1 MQKQPEMTINTIQ
14 GEAGKS
20 ETRPSGLIAVSAI
33 IVSAALMAFASGLAY
48 TYLPVKLHA
57 LGFAPWVAASMTPAV
72 ALGGLA
78 GCFATGPLLRLT
90 GHARIFMLVY
100 AMIVV
105 SMLAL
110 ALTSSPYAWLGARAG
125 YGFGINA
132 MFIVAQSWLHH
143 AATDATRGR
152 IITVFYVAYVLS
164 LGAGSFVLGQSDISG
179 NFVPILAAAAVAVAI
194 APVALTRLPQ
204 PEPPGPV
211 SVSIAKVWSISPVG
225 LAGMLAVGG
234 LTMTFQGFTP
244 IYLLE
249 SGRAKEEVGLVM
261 LAMQIGLV
269 FVQTPLGLL
278 SDRIDRRLVLLIA
291 CAGAVAA
298 AAAGLSLQGAI
309 PLVALALLLAIWN
322 GCNESLYSVSSALAN
337 DRADPKDYVLLSSTQ
352 MIAWS
357 VSAFVVPLGATIL
370 IQYFPIASYM
380 AMCGAIAGIFGL
392 FVLVRL
398 RSRGDAATS
407 EREAF
412 QTITAQVVHPGEY
425 ANPDAPKPPVPSGD
439 NRD

>member
-1 MQKQPEMTINTIQ
+1 
-14 GEAGKS
+14 
-20 ETRPSGLIAVSAI
+20 
-33 IVSAALMAFASGLAY
+33 
-48 TYLPVKLHA
+48 
-57 LGFAPWVAASMTPAV
+57 
-72 ALGGLA
+72 
-78 GCFATGPLLRLT
+78 
-90 GHARIFMLVY
+90 
-100 AMIVV
+100 
-105 SMLAL
+105 
-110 ALTSSPYAWLGARAG
+110 
-125 YGFGINA
+125 

-143 AATDATRGR
+143 AASDATRGR

-179 NFVPILAAAAVAVAI
+179 NLVPILATAAVALAI

-211 SVSIAKVWSISPVG
+211 SVDIAKVWRISPVG

-249 SGRAKEEVGLVM
+249 TGRPKEDVGLVM
-261 LAMQIGLV
+261 LAMQVGLV

-298 AAAGLSLQGAI
+298 SLAGMSLQGVLGLI
-309 PLVALALLLAIWN
+309 ALAALLAFWN
-322 GCNESLYSVSSALAN
+322 GCNESLYSLSSALAN

-357 VSAFVVPLGATIL
+357 VSAFIVPLAATLMIRVL
-370 IQYFPIASYM
+370 PVASYM
-380 AMCGAIAGIFGL
+380 AMCGAIAGLFGG

-398 RSRGDAATS
+398 LWRGDAVAG

-412 QTITAQVVHPGEY
+412 QTITAQVVHPGDY
-425 ANPDAPKPPVPSGD
+425 ANPDASREPGANGGAP
-439 NRD
+439 N